1 MNRREGLREEG
12 AAFLRNYR
20 TGDPKVELAKV
31 RAPTLIVWGMGN
43 ITVAHLEADVFQ
55 LWLTQAPSI
64 KKKYPR
70 YGHYIYMENPAIV
83 IPDVRNFLEGRMD
96 ADLRVT
102 RRMPSG
108 S

>member
-1 MNRREGLREEG
+1 
-12 AAFLRNYR
+12 
-20 TGDPKVELAKV
+20 
-31 RAPTLIVWGMGN
+31 
-43 ITVAHLEADVFQ
+43 VAHLEADVFQ